1 MQGGGDKDGT
11 AGDLQEKRRADE
23 NPVHKRAGPAEER
36 NLIAEHQRDNGD
48 IGRDDKET
56 LQIPI
61 IFSGYERKAEE
72 HIGHRLRAG
81 QGDGLSHR
89 RRVRENR
96 IRRQGR
102 IQRRQGGQRN
112 AQDVRGDKAIRAGGG
127 DNRIRPDTQ
136 RHIQEDRR
144 SQELRQI
151 PGRTESRRLH

>member
-1 MQGGGDKDGT
+1 MQGRGDKDG
-11 AGDLQEKRRADE
+11 AARYLQEKRRADE
-23 NPVHKRAGPAEER
+23 NPVHKRAGPAEKG
-36 NLIAEHQRDNGD
+36 NIIAEHQRDNGH

-56 LQIPI
+56 VQIPI

-81 QGDGLSHR
+81 QGGCLSHR
-89 RRVRENR
+89 RRVQEDR

-102 IQRRQGGQRN
+102 IQRRQGGQRD
-112 AQDVRGDKAIRAGGG
+112 AEDIRGDKALRTGGG
-127 DNRIRPDTQ
+127 DNRLRPDTQ

-151 PGRTESRRLH
+151 PGRAEGRRLH